1 MDVNLTYFLN
11 LAVQDTNQLL
21 HAAHNILVED
31 WLIILLCIDAAITIV
46 NLFSE
51 ISNLIHHNL
60 FKYRLDY
67 LLNPERDRAY
77 MQWKE
82 IAVSTQYV
90 TLVGRQGIVSNTNL
104 FFFDA
109 LNATGATIA
118 GMPYTYREPTC
129 IYVGG
134 IPTYGCLYHSGGPM
148 AAVRYNNDVKI
159 HDFWYAATTIHSYIT
174 SKGVT
179 VSFDEARHI
188 TLSGSDL

>member
-1 MDVNLTYFLN
+1 MTIQLN
-11 LAVQDTNQLL
+11 TNQLL
-21 HAAHNILVED
+21 HADHNILVED
-31 WLIILLCIDAAITIV
+31 WLITLLCIDAAITII

-51 ISNLIHHNL
+51 IPNLIHHNL

-109 LNATGATIA
+109 LKCFLETDCLD
-118 GMPYTYREPTC
+118 YRNNLHNLPSSPPPHSRIREC
-129 IYVGG
+129 C
-134 IPTYGCLYHSGGPM
+134 GCGCCRSP
-148 AAVRYNNDVKI
+148 
-159 HDFWYAATTIHSYIT
+159 S
-174 SKGVT
+174 
-179 VSFDEARHI
+179 
-188 TLSGSDL
+188 LSISHFYFCW